1 MLSRHF
7 IRAKVL
13 QQLYACIVSKQT
25 DIAIAE
31 QELLEGIEQTYK
43 LEVYIYSAVLE
54 IRDIAENQLEEAK
67 TKFFPTEEDLNPNM
81 RFVEN
86 TLLVQLR
93 DNAELSK
100 AVEKL
105 KINWVEQKDMLK
117 NILNRFKESNSY
129 KTYMEKEKC
138 SYEDDKKVVLQL
150 MRNYLLKNESF
161 LEFLFEKQLYW
172 ESDFSFVGL
181 TFLNYLKEYK
191 SEDSKTKPL
200 FQMFDIEKDD
210 RKSFAIDLLTKSLV
224 HFDEYD
230 EMFHKHVE
238 NWDMDRLAF
247 LDRIIIKIGMTE
259 LIYCPTIPVR
269 VTMNEYIELAKE
281 FSTERSKLFVNGLL
295 DKFLIDLRA
304 EGKINKEDVDQE
316 EEEE

>member
-81 RFVEN
+81 RFIEN
-86 TLLVQLR
+86 TLLAQLR

-129 KTYMEKEKC
+129 KTYMENADC

-181 TFLNYLKEYK
+181 TFLNQGL
-191 SEDSKTKPL
+191 
-200 FQMFDIEKDD
+200 
-210 RKSFAIDLLTKSLV
+210 KSFNVS
-224 HFDEYD
+224 
-230 EMFHKHVE
+230 
-238 NWDMDRLAF
+238 RL
-247 LDRIIIKIGMTE
+247 
-259 LIYCPTIPVR
+259 
-269 VTMNEYIELAKE
+269 
-281 FSTERSKLFVNGLL
+281 
-295 DKFLIDLRA
+295 
-304 EGKINKEDVDQE
+304 
-316 EEEE
+316 